1 MSTIKSIK
9 AREILDSRGNPTIRT
24 EVELK
29 SGTTGE
35 ASVPSGASTGVHEAH
50 ELRDG
55 GDRYF
60 GKGVKKAVK
69 NVNTEIEAELQ
80 GMKITNARAIDE
92 TMIELDGTES
102 KERLGANAI
111 LSVSLAAVRAG
122 ANYEEIPLYEYL
134 RNTFELPEQEYKL
147 PIATMNILNG
157 GEHADNN
164 LTCQEFMI
172 VPNVEGFSS
181 KVRVGSEI
189 FHTLKKILAEK
200 GLSTGVGDEGGFAP
214 NLDSNEEAI
223 KLILEA
229 IETAEY
235 EPDSQVELA
244 TDIAA
249 GEFYSDK
256 GYKFYPEQSAIDEE
270 ELMKI
275 VTEWNKNYPF
285 VSIEDPLDQ
294 DAWEGWQ
301 KLTQKIG
308 SEVDIVGDDLFVTNT
323 KRLQRGIDMGVA
335 NSILI
340 KVNQIGSLSEAIDA
354 IYLAKEN
361 DYKTSVSHRSGETAD
376 TFIADL
382 AVAVNSEYIKTGS
395 LSRSERVEKYNR
407 LMKIEQEI

>member
-24 EVELK
+24 EVELEN
-29 SGTTGE
+29 GTIGE

-69 NVNTEIEAELQ
+69 NINTEIEAELQ

-134 RNTFELPEQEYKL
+134 RNTFELPEQEYEL

-249 GEFYSDK
+249 GEFYSDE

-323 KRLQRGIDMGVA
+323 ERLQRGIDMGVA

-354 IYLAKEN
+354 IYLAKDN